1 MSQELAGGPNCDVNN
16 GICFF
21 CMRPN
26 GVDCLN
32 GGHGDKICGNGGRC
46 IEREGRSRNIDKC
59 YHYLIFP
66 ISIKE
71 S

>member
-46 IEREGRSRNIDKC
+46 IEREGR
-59 YHYLIFP
+59 
-66 ISIKE
+66 
-71 S
+71 